1 MSQAQIYPRV
11 PIPPSNPY
19 LQSTLQTFDSP
30 AFGSVRVIEREGQPW
45 FVAKDV
51 CDCLEL
57 GNTTKALYG
66 LDDDERFTL
75 TNSEGNLGCKS
86 VSLPWQEGVTSVVS
100 LLYWLCP
107 ASRHAPK
114 ATPLKIVGR
123 NDFNWLRHSSA
134 YFPAD
139 PGPST
144 SS

>member
-1 MSQAQIYPRV
+1 MSQAQISPRV

-75 TNSEGNLGCKS
+75 TNSEGNLWCKS
-86 VSLPWQEGVTSVVS
+86 VSSPW
-100 LLYWLCP
+100 L
-107 ASRHAPK
+107 K
-114 ATPLKIVGR
+114 AVHRMHIL
-123 NDFNWLRHSSA
+123 
-134 YFPAD
+134 
-139 PGPST
+139 
-144 SS
+144 